1 MKMETKKTEA
11 KVAARRDFLKLSALG
26 AVAGAVATGTP
37 AQASE
42 VKTVS
47 NGDYQETDHVK
58 SFYES
63 ARF

>member
-1 MKMETKKTEA
+1 
-11 KVAARRDFLKLSALG
+11 VAARRDFLKLSALG

>member
-1 MKMETKKTEA
+1 
-11 KVAARRDFLKLSALG
+11 
-26 AVAGAVATGTP
+26 
-37 AQASE
+37 